1 MRNVAKISASNAEIL
16 KDMEFEENS
25 KFNPIQD
32 ANGNW
37 VISMHEASF
46 IDRNEIYIQIIEW
59 VALIIEEEI

>member
-1 MRNVAKISASNAEIL
+1 MRNVAKISAANAEIL

-25 KFNPIQD
+25 KFHPIQD

-59 VALIIEEEI
+59 VAPEIIEI